1 MTRTP
6 LLVRDDIAR
15 GIIPMPEPGS
25 FGLSRTYGAAG
36 AGIHLGQFLLGE
48 PTSYGHA
55 FLVLDNDEVIEATT
69 RGAVITPLRQYL
81 ARPAGHVVFCDRPVT
96 EYSARITAQRAS
108 PNLAKSP
115 RFPIGQE
122 FEEILREDV
131 VWAARRLVGTPY
143 SWADYAALAAHR
155 YRIPGHQRLRQFV
168 ADTGR
173 LICSQLVD
181 EAYRRAGIHLF
192 DDGRWPGYVT
202 PGALDHY
209 RQQGAS

>member
-1 MTRTP
+1 MTPPRRTVAASMALGLGP
-6 LLVRDDIAR
+6 L
-15 GIIPMPEPGS
+15 PGA
-25 FGLSRTYGAAG
+25 FGLSRTYGATG

-55 FLVLDNDEVIEATT
+55 FLVLDDDEVIEATT

-81 ARPAGHVVFCDRPVT
+81 SRPAGHVVFCDRPVQD
-96 EYSARITAQRAS
+96 YVARHVDPTIPAGRHFEDFARQGVVATARS
-108 PNLAKSP
+108 L
-115 RFPIGQE
+115 I
-122 FEEILREDV
+122 
-131 VWAARRLVGTPY
+131 GTPY

-155 YRIPGHQRLRQFV
+155 YRIPGHERLRRFV

-209 RQQGAS
+209 RQEGAS